1 MKIRERERVEEQPDK
16 RVRATTIEYGEIPKE
31 RIKSGIRP
39 DPSRSDP
46 SSFIAGT
53 KKQIARV
60 GGGGGG

>member
-46 SSFIAGT
+46 SSFREVGT
-53 KKQIARV
+53 EETAPGDGCRCK
-60 GGGGGG
+60 